1 MSTGGIVLV
10 VVATRVLVVDFWSA
24 YIHPL
29 LPLAFSFETFSLDRS
44 GRRVVT

>member
-1 MSTGGIVLV
+1 MSAGGIVLV

-24 YIHPL
+24 YNRPL
-29 LPLAFSFETFSLDRS
+29 LPLAFSFETYSLDWR